1 MERCEKEK
9 CCGNCCWFC
18 FETTDG
24 DGQCVDVGKDGYPM
38 MMSYCG
44 SKACKKFVSHE
55 QMRHYQAVLLQA
67 NRYRRDDNVPAIYK
81 MPDPKELG
89 LAIDFAVKYMKTFGK
104 L

>member
-24 DGQCVDVGKDGYPM
+24 DGQCVETGKDGYPM

-44 SKACKKFVSHE
+44 SKSCEKFVSRQ
-55 QMRHYQAVLLQA
+55 QMRHYQAVLLQ
-67 NRYRRDDNVPAIYK
+67 YRRWCNSCVDVNIYRPSLEDIDNA
-81 MPDPKELG
+81 M
-89 LAIDFAVKYMKTFGK
+89 AFASKYMKVFGK